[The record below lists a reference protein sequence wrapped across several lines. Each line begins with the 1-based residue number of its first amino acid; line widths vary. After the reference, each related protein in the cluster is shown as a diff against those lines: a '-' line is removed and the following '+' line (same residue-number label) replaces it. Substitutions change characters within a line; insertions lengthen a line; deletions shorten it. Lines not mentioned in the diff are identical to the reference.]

1 MVIYEVN
8 LKINNCIATKFKVWL
23 HAHVSEML
31 EIDGFIKA
39 EILKD
44 NDSSDNFILLT
55 VHYTVEN
62 YDKLEAYFLNQATQ
76 MREDGIN
83 RFGNKFTAT
92 RRIFEIVK

>member
-8 LKINNCIATKFKVWL
+8 LKINNCIATKFKAWL
-23 HAHVSEML
+23 NAHVSEML

-39 EILKD
+39 KILKD
-44 NDSSDNFILLT
+44 NDSSDNFTLLT

-76 MREDGIN
+76 MREDGVA